1 MKEKLSQYTEQPDE
15 GLFDRIQR
23 RLIRRRMWRW
33 SAAAAAAVLVAGA
46 ILWTVV
52 DRTAGTPTSVAP
64 HAPAGP
70 EMATIEPARTE
81 SQAEITSQPAS
92 SPLDVPAKSLPEL
105 PTPQPMQQMQNVGQP
120 SAPALPVATASAP
133 EYVAVSDLL
142 PTEQEP
148 VAPDADPLPMAAT
161 SPASSQTAY
170 LWAPNAIVPSD
181 ADERN
186 RVFRVHSSGTLT
198 AFRLYI
204 YNRTGKQVFSSD
216 DIARGW
222 DATFGGQP
230 LPGGAYVW
238 VATFRDA
245 QNQPHTERGSIA
257 VLR

>member
-23 RLIRRRMWRW
+23 RLVRRRMWRW

-81 SQAEITSQPAS
+81 SQAEMSSQPAS
-92 SPLDVPAKSLPEL
+92 SPLVKSQTKILTEL
-105 PTPQPMQQMQNVGQP
+105 PPPQPMQQMVGQTTAP
-120 SAPALPVATASAP
+120 SLPAATASAP
-133 EYVAVSDLL
+133 EYFAVSDLL
-142 PTEQEP
+142 PSEQEP

-186 RVFRVHSSGTLT
+186 RVFRVHSSGPLT

-204 YNRTGKQVFSSD
+204 YNRAGRQVFSTD
-216 DIARGW
+216 DIERGW
-222 DATFGGQP
+222 DATLHGQP

>member
-23 RLIRRRMWRW
+23 RLVRRRMWRW

-52 DRTAGTPTSVAP
+52 DRTAGTPTSVAL

-92 SPLDVPAKSLPEL
+92 SPLVKSQAKSLPEL
-105 PTPQPMQQMQNVGQP
+105 PPPQPMQQMVGQTTAP
-120 SAPALPVATASAP
+120 SLPAATASAP
-133 EYVAVSDLL
+133 EYFAVSDLL
-142 PTEQEP
+142 PSEQEP

-186 RVFRVHSSGTLT
+186 RVFRVHSSGPLT

-204 YNRTGKQVFSSD
+204 YNRAGKQVFSTD
-216 DIARGW
+216 DIEREW
-222 DATFGGQP
+222 DATLHGQP

>member
-23 RLIRRRMWRW
+23 RLVRRRMWRW

-64 HAPAGP
+64 HAPVGP

-92 SPLDVPAKSLPEL
+92 SPLVKSQTKILTEL
-105 PTPQPMQQMQNVGQP
+105 PPPQPMQQMVGQTTAP
-120 SAPALPVATASAP
+120 SLPAATASAP
-133 EYVAVSDLL
+133 EYFAVSDLL
-142 PTEQEP
+142 PSEQEP
-148 VAPDADPLPMAAT
+148 VAHDADPLPMAAT

-204 YNRTGKQVFSSD
+204 YNRAGRQVFSTD
-216 DIARGW
+216 DIEREW

-245 QNQPHTERGSIA
+245 QNQSHTERGSIA